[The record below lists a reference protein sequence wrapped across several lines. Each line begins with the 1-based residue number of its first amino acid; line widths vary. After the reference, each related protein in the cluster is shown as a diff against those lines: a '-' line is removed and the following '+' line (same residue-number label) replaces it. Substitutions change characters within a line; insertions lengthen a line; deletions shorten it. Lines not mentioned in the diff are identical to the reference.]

1 MVNVMKK
8 KVSKKILFIV
18 FTLLWF
24 CLSFRDLGR
33 VFLTDDSVALLIV
46 GLSWLLT
53 IALNLVKNNTVVW
66 LVAFVVTMLVNIEDF
81 EMAVLMVPIIS
92 VTTAYK
98 ELSGNNF
105 YFFGNKEKPKDN
117 SGNQEQPFYLFSILA
132 VVFSLGLLAYIMFAS
147 ANPLKSL
154 YYTRFN
160 EIEFVIFFMV
170 LVSYLIESV
179 IQREKKNI
187 IIAVLAIVFYIEYLF
202 CCYAILG
209 GTILV
214 AKVILSPWYMFICTI
229 LFNEDKV
236 VLNFYEKIDKMFT
249 SFAQKKQVE
258 E

>member
-1 MVNVMKK
+1 MNN
-8 KVSKKILFIV
+8 KVLKKILFVI
-18 FTLLWF
+18 FILLWIL
-24 CLSFRDLGR
+24 LSLRDLRRAVPGDASIAF
-33 VFLTDDSVALLIV
+33 FLM
-46 GLSWLLT
+46 GLSYLLV
-53 IALNLVKNNTVVW
+53 IALNLLKNNTIMW
-66 LVAFVVTMLVNIEDF
+66 LIAFVVTVLVNIENF
-81 EMAVLMVPIIS
+81 EMALLMVPTIS

-98 ELSGNNF
+98 ELQGNNF
-105 YFFGNKEKPKDN
+105 HFFGTKENQKDN
-117 SGNQEQPFYLFSILA
+117 ASNQEQPFYLFSILA
-132 VVFSLGLLAYIMFAS
+132 VVFSLGLLAYIVFAA

-170 LVSYLIESV
+170 LVSYLIESI

-187 IIAVLAIVFYIEYLF
+187 IIAVLAIVLYIEYLF

-214 AKVILSPWYMFICTI
+214 AKVILSPWYMFIGTI

-236 VLNFYEKIDKMFT
+236 VLEFYKKIDKLFT
-249 SFAQKKQVE
+249 SFAEKKQVE